1 MTLGLSVS
9 AFTTLHVI
17 VSLIGIVSG
26 FIVLYGMLGSQRL
39 DAWTAL
45 FLATTVLTSVT
56 GFMFPFNGLQAA
68 HVIGAVS
75 LVVLAAAL
83 LALYAFR
90 LAGPWRWAYVVTALL
105 ALYLNVFVGVVQAFQ
120 KLAFLQPLAP
130 TQSEPPFAV
139 AQLAVLAIFLA
150 LGFAAVRRFH
160 PQGPAPA

>member
-1 MTLGLSVS
+1 MTLGLSIS

-17 VSLIGIVSG
+17 ISLIGIAAG

-39 DAWTAL
+39 EAWTAL

-56 GFMFPFNGLQAA
+56 GFMFPIGGLTPGL
-68 HVIGAVS
+68 VIGAIS
-75 LVVLAAAL
+75 LVVLAVAVA
-83 LALYAFR
+83 ALYAFR
-90 LAGPWRWAYVVTALL
+90 LAGPWRWIYVVTALL

-139 AQLAVLAIFLA
+139 AQLAVLAIFAA

-160 PQGPAPA
+160 PERAAPA